1 MIHNE
6 AKSDQRGSQDT
17 VSIQSSSDKAVIQLP
32 SPDRRGTLILRGS
45 ILDDV
50 PECSDEDD
58 TGSSNCEVDIPTPPD
73 GGWGWVIVAASF
85 ISNVIVDGISY
96 SFGVFLP
103 EFVSYF
109 GSSKAKAAWIGSLL
123 SGCYLSVGPLVSAAT
138 NRYGCRPV
146 AIAGSILSAFAFG
159 ISTQVQS
166 IEALMLTF
174 GIIGGVGL
182 GFIYLPAI
190 VSVGYYF
197 ERRRAFATGIAVCG
211 SGVGTF
217 IMAPI
222 CQKLLEVY
230 SWQGALLI
238 IAGISLNGM
247 VFGALMRPL
256 ESQTTE
262 KNKPLLQRMA
272 EEKKERLRRG
282 SMPVSQ
288 YQVVQHSDGT
298 LEKRP
303 KTLMNTEP
311 GVHSTFNLD
320 ELDGI
325 PTPDNAHPRMLSP
338 IKEIRPSSLPN
349 KTIPIIKTP
358 PEECPPETE
367 MKKSDSVTEG
377 KPADSVCPTEVSQ
390 GSGSVPN
397 VADTNYTALKR
408 RSSLK
413 VPVVGIKPSLSNIT
427 VNSDLRKHSLTVRLS
442 ASGYLMPGSRNN
454 NYSIEEVWDK
464 TGQES
469 RVRSPMGHR
478 NSIAL
483 KPDKKEFSRPMYR
496 KDIFYSGSIMNL
508 PEYQSQKDLKS
519 YLSSITSI
527 PKETYY
533 ISEQQVDGITV
544 LEKKTMCPCLPDL
557 PKSMKD
563 ILSAML
569 NVNLMHDRSFMLL
582 CFSNVLAMLGFYI
595 PFFFIVDQA
604 VIKGISPE
612 KAALLLS
619 VIGISNTIGRVI
631 TGWVSD
637 IPRVDAL
644 TVNNIT
650 LCLGGITTLLVP
662 LCPDYPSMCFLC
674 VCYGTFMAPYI
685 ALTSIVVVDLLGL
698 DQLTNAFGLLTLFR
712 GVAVIV
718 GTPIAGKYYNLLQ
731 FVSYPISDCSKS
743 PRRRGDYEHTQIYK
757 NIGEAFNLSK
767 PYCHKLEI
775 FKYSK
780 F

>member
-1 MIHNE
+1 
-6 AKSDQRGSQDT
+6 
-17 VSIQSSSDKAVIQLP
+17 
-32 SPDRRGTLILRGS
+32 
-45 ILDDV
+45 
-50 PECSDEDD
+50 
-58 TGSSNCEVDIPTPPD
+58 
-73 GGWGWVIVAASF
+73 
-85 ISNVIVDGISY
+85 
-96 SFGVFLP
+96 
-103 EFVSYF
+103 
-109 GSSKAKAAWIGSLL
+109 
-123 SGCYLSVGPLVSAAT
+123 
-138 NRYGCRPV
+138 
-146 AIAGSILSAFAFG
+146 
-159 ISTQVQS
+159 
-166 IEALMLTF
+166 
-174 GIIGGVGL
+174 
-182 GFIYLPAI
+182 
-190 VSVGYYF
+190 
-197 ERRRAFATGIAVCG
+197 
-211 SGVGTF
+211 
-217 IMAPI
+217 
-222 CQKLLEVY
+222 
-230 SWQGALLI
+230 
-238 IAGISLNGM
+238 
-247 VFGALMRPL
+247 MRPL

-718 GTPIAGKYYNLLQ
+718 GTPIAG
-731 FVSYPISDCSKS
+731 DCSKS

>member
-1 MIHNE
+1 MPSTS
-6 AKSDQRGSQDT
+6 ATYRVQTQD
-17 VSIQSSSDKAVIQLP
+17 VNSS
-32 SPDRRGTLILRGS
+32 
-45 ILDDV
+45 
-50 PECSDEDD
+50 
-58 TGSSNCEVDIPTPPD
+58 
-73 GGWGWVIVAASF
+73 
-85 ISNVIVDGISY
+85 
-96 SFGVFLP
+96 
-103 EFVSYF
+103 
-109 GSSKAKAAWIGSLL
+109 
-123 SGCYLSVGPLVSAAT
+123 PLVSAAT

-358 PEECPPETE
+358 PEECPSETE

-377 KPADSVCPTEVSQ
+377 KHADSVCPTEVSQ

-619 VIGISNTIGRVI
+619 VIGISNTIGSKVKLNINLKTLHPKASLKFLERIACILSGRWSRVFSVFEVI

-718 GTPIAGKYYNLLQ
+718 GTPIAGALYDSTGSYTVPFVTAGVIMIVASMISFMIPVFNHLDKKKLLT
-731 FVSYPISDCSKS
+731 CSEVNSEIATS
-743 PRRRGDYEHTQIYK
+743 PMTEDAAS
-757 NIGEAFNLSK
+757 NV
-767 PYCHKLEI
+767 
-775 FKYSK
+775 
-780 F
+780 